1 MMQLLKRSGRFEITL
16 MLGGMSLFCFI
27 LSTSR
32 LYFTGSLTYLFLNW
46 NLFLAFIPWLISTVI
61 MLQPA
66 LHRSK
71 FMLLGLL
78 SVWLLFFPNAP
89 YILTDLFHLHAKSNA
104 PIWFD
109 LGLVLCFAWTGL
121 AFGVISLIDIET
133 LLAKNFRW
141 FTVKSIIA
149 VLLFAASFGIYL
161 GRYLRWN
168 SWDILDEPLGIMYDI
183 GDRIVNPFSHP
194 RTWGMTILFGVL
206 LNMMYWTIK
215 LIREKKPVLRL
226 HEAEDGLE

>member
-1 MMQLLKRSGRFEITL
+1 MIKVLKRSGKFEIAL
-16 MLGGMSLFCFI
+16 MLASMSLFCFI

-32 LYFTGSLTYLFLNW
+32 LYFTGSLMYLFLNW
-46 NLFLAFIPWLISTVI
+46 NLFLAFIPWLISMII
-61 MLQPA
+61 MLHPN

-89 YILTDLFHLHAKSNA
+89 YILTDLFHLHLKSKA

-121 AFGVISLIDIET
+121 AFGVISLMDIEA
-133 LLAKNFRW
+133 LLAKNFKQ
-141 FTVKSIIA
+141 FTVKCIISI
-149 VLLFAASFGIYL
+149 LLFAASFGIYL

-168 SWDILDEPLGIMYDI
+168 SWDILDEPFGLMYDI

-194 RTWGMTILFGVL
+194 TTWGMTILFGVL

-215 LIREKKPVLRL
+215 LIQGNK
-226 HEAEDGLE
+226 